1 MHRTNKVRMAALI
14 TWICA
19 AATGTALAGGLSTQ
33 LGEVV
38 IENLQ
43 IGQTYNLHDLAN
55 LNLTVSNNGEHEI
68 DLAMDPLVPEQSELK
83 QGARA
88 VPDLSWIA
96 LTQNRHVISA
106 KGSAT
111 TEILLSI
118 PDDDQYKGQ
127 KFQVTI
133 WSHSVPRPGAG
144 MALAYGLKS
153 RIIFTIDP
161 VKADPVDVVTMST
174 ADAGCVIAPQEIRLE
189 QVAVGRLWDLEKES
203 RVHLTVSN
211 PGATERKVRLTSQ
224 TVGGSQAQVTKG
236 YEDAPDAS
244 YLTFSANEL
253 VLAPGASKTVQMY
266 LRFPADRKYRGR
278 DYMFIVHAQSVGA
291 HVNTGVYSRVYA
303 SVR

>member
-1 MHRTNKVRMAALI
+1 MHRTKRVPIAALI
-14 TWICA
+14 VGILA
-19 AATGTALAGGLSTQ
+19 VSTGTALAGGLSTQ

-55 LNLTVSNNGEHEI
+55 LDLSVRNNGDYEI
-68 DLAMDPLVPEQSELK
+68 DLVMDPLVPAPGELK

-88 VPDLSWIA
+88 IPDLAWMA
-96 LTQNRHVISA
+96 LTENRHVIA
-106 KGSAT
+106 PQGTAT
-111 TEILLSI
+111 TQILLSI
-118 PDDDQYKGQ
+118 PNDERYLGR

-161 VKADPVDVVTMST
+161 VKADPVDVVTAST
-174 ADAGCVIAPQEIRLE
+174 ADAGCVITPQEIRQDE
-189 QVAVGRLWDLEKES
+189 VAVGRLWDMEKES

-211 PGATERKVRLTSQ
+211 PGDMERKVRLTSQ
-224 TVGGSQAQVTKG
+224 TVGASQAEVTRG

-244 YLTFSANEL
+244 YLTFSENEL
-253 VLAPGASKTVQMY
+253 VLAPGESRTVQMY
-266 LRFPADRKYRGR
+266 LCFPADRKYSGR
-278 DYMFIVHAQSVGA
+278 DFMFIVHAQSVGTQ
-291 HVNTGVYSRVYA
+291 VSTGVYARVYA